1 MIATFVSNACAIIIH
16 MGWADRTG
24 GELYHCWY
32 RAPKAGTALVQIHDR
47 EKALLSMNL
56 KPSANKA

>member
-1 MIATFVSNACAIIIH
+1 

-32 RAPKAGTALVQIHDR
+32 NAPKAGTVLVQIEDR
-47 EKALLSMNL
+47 EKTLLSINL
-56 KPSANKA
+56 RRRQNKA

>member
-1 MIATFVSNACAIIIH
+1 

-32 RAPKAGTALVQIHDR
+32 NAPKAGTALVQIEDR
-47 EKALLSMNL
+47 EKTPLKMNL
-56 KPSANKA
+56 TRIANKG

>member
-1 MIATFVSNACAIIIH
+1 

-32 RAPKAGTALVQIHDR
+32 NAPKAGTALVQIGDS
-47 EKALLSMNL
+47 EKTLPAVLLKKESQA
-56 KPSANKA
+56 SGE

>member
-1 MIATFVSNACAIIIH
+1 

-32 RAPKAGTALVQIHDR
+32 NAPKAGTALVKIRDR
-47 EKALLSMNL
+47 EKTLLAVLMRMESHL
-56 KPSANKA
+56 QSE